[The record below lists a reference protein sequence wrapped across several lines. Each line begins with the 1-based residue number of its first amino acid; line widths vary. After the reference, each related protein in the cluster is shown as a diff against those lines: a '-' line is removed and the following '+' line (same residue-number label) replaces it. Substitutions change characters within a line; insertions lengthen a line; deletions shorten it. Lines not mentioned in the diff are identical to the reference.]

1 MLKKKHTIYSYIDQ
15 GLIEG
20 VTNESLWESTQA
32 GTIPIPIPTP
42 MAIQRKRIANQRLVG
57 IVANAPNP
65 HPIHW
70 REGQIGV
77 GVGIGIGIEGRRD
90 GIWTREAGCVPRS
103 H

>member
-42 MAIQRKRIANQRLVG
+42 TPMATQRKRIANQW
-57 IVANAPNP
+57 IN
-65 HPIHW
+65 
-70 REGQIGV
+70 QY
-77 GVGIGIGIEGRRD
+77 
-90 GIWTREAGCVPRS
+90 PRKILDWQTATECFQNELKEIAA
-103 H
+103 